1 MFMIIALIALVSADL
16 CIKAYV
22 EKNVSDEDETP
33 ILKDKLILR
42 RKENPGLAFG
52 YLGEDSWAVSVLSGI
67 ATVVVGFIWICL
79 LPKRGKALK
88 KTGITMMLAG
98 ALSNFSDHVRKD
110 YVVDYLSVASKRE
123 EIRRIVFNL
132 GDAFVALGA
141 LILAVRDLF
150 SSGK

>member
-88 KTGITMMLAG
+88 KTGIPYSLHDNP
-98 ALSNFSDHVRKD
+98 LS
-110 YVVDYLSVASKRE
+110 A
-123 EIRRIVFNL
+123 I
-132 GDAFVALGA
+132 
-141 LILAVRDLF
+141 
-150 SSGK
+150 